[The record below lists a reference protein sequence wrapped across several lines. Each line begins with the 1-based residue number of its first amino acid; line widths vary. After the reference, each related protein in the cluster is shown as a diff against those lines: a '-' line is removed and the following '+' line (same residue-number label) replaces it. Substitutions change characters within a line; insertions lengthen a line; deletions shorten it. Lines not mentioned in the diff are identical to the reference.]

1 MKLRWGKTESKYF
14 SKPIKKAECTND
26 VMWWFLFGAVVIM
39 EVIVI
44 GKIVGIF
51 QEVKNLWK
59 EVAKMPKVKCPICGK
74 VWYGW
79 ALKYKDCYCECG
91 EKLEEIEE

>member
-1 MKLRWGKTESKYF
+1 MKLRWGKAESKYF

-44 GKIVGIF
+44 GKIVGVF
-51 QEVKNLWK
+51 
-59 EVAKMPKVKCPICGK
+59 
-74 VWYGW
+74 
-79 ALKYKDCYCECG
+79 
-91 EKLEEIEE
+91 